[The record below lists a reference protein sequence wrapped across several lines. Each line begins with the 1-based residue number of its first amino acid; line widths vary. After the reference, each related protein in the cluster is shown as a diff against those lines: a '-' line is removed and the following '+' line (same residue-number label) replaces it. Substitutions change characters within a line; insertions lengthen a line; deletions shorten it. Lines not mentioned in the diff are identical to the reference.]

1 MYTLLHQNYSDTCTP
16 ILSAALFVIAKT
28 WKQPKC
34 PLAEEWINKLWYVYM
49 VEYYLAIKKDKIMPF
64 AATWM
69 NLSKKKM
76 TNELI
81 CRIETGSRT
90 F

>member
-49 VEYYLAIKKDKIMPF
+49 VEYLLGNKKEKKKAFAAKWNKLTKKKKDK
-64 AATWM
+64 
-69 NLSKKKM
+69 
-76 TNELI
+76 
-81 CRIETGSRT
+81 
-90 F
+90 